1 MKNLIKG
8 IAVGLTAL
16 ALSTGAAMAE
26 PLKVGFLYLG
36 TPGDHG
42 WTYAHELARQKVEA
56 HFGDKVETT
65 FVEMFLKVLML
76 GASPGSLP
84 IPVTRLFLAPRSVS
98 WIRC

>member
-1 MKNLIKG
+1 MKNLLKG

-16 ALSTGAAMAE
+16 AVSTGAAMAE

-42 WTYAHELARQKVEA
+42 WTYAHEVARQKVQA

-65 FVEMFLKVLML
+65 FVENVPE
-76 GASPGSLP
+76 GPDAGRITSLYG
-84 IPVTRLFLAPRSVS
+84 
-98 WIRC
+98 